1 MKDIKILSL
10 DLSSPRNF
18 ISTKKI
24 KKQRDEVKFSFVS
37 SWINNEQEP
46 FDVIFFQGK
55 QSLEGAKRIENGWH
69 GNKYSSFFVGET
81 NTAILIDNV
90 LPVVGHSSFSNVGN
104 SVVVS
109 MGDNQYLNFL
119 SIYLTNASS
128 LKKFGEYYNHLIPS
142 DKKGKTSMIVGGV
155 FPSLSSIKNLISRD
169 NQLVDSCFAI
179 DQVSSSVKDDTER
192 VLTSSDIVTSE
203 TYRGLGMVL
212 EKVLVRSPIATKI
225 SR

>member
-1 MKDIKILSL
+1 MKNIKILSV

-24 KKQRDEVKFSFVS
+24 KKQGDEAKFSFVS

-46 FDVIFFQGK
+46 FDVILFQGK
-55 QSLEGAKRIENGWH
+55 QSLEGAKRIENDWH
-69 GNKYSSFFVGET
+69 GDKYSSFFVGET

-128 LKKFGEYYNHLIPS
+128 LKKFREYYNHLIPS

>member
-1 MKDIKILSL
+1 MKNIKILSL

-24 KKQRDEVKFSFVS
+24 KKQRDEAKFSFVS

-46 FDVIFFQGK
+46 FDVILFQGK
-55 QSLEGAKRIENGWH
+55 QSLEGAKRIETDWH
-69 GNKYSSFFVGET
+69 GDKYSSFFVEET

-119 SIYLTNASS
+119 SIYLANASS
-128 LKKFGEYYNHLIPS
+128 LKKFGEYYDYLIPS

-169 NQLVDSCFAI
+169 NHLVDSCFAI

>member
-1 MKDIKILSL
+1 MKNIKILSL

-24 KKQRDEVKFSFVS
+24 KKQRDEAKFSFVS

-46 FDVIFFQGK
+46 FDVILFQGK
-55 QSLEGAKRIENGWH
+55 QSLEGAKRIENDWH
-69 GNKYSSFFVGET
+69 GDKYSSFFVGET

-128 LKKFGEYYNHLIPS
+128 LKKFEEYYNHLIPS